1 MAMGSTGT
9 VNISAKM
16 MTDIKDAVSDYRG
29 KANSLKEQL
38 DGEVNG
44 LVGSNFVGEAANG
57 FKDFYTKNIV
67 PANGEGLDKLL
78 QAIDDIAQGTLD
90 AIPGGSGL
98 DDQLAEGNRQ

>member
-9 VNISAKM
+9 VNITAKM
-16 MTDIKDAVSDYRG
+16 MNDIKGAVSDYRG
-29 KANSLKEQL
+29 KASSLSEQL
-38 DGEVNG
+38 ESEVNG

-67 PANGEGLDKLL
+67 PANGEGLDNLL
-78 QAIDDIAQGTLD
+78 KAIDDIAQGALD
-90 AIPGGSGL
+90 AIPGGNGL